1 MDMDSTTT
9 YQARFTRDS
18 GKITQK
24 NNDTK
29 QFSSCFAKLDKLDK
43 VENVDG
49 MDVKYCV
56 SKAIIMNAN

>member
-1 MDMDSTTT
+1 MDSTTT

-29 QFSSCFAKLDKLDK
+29 DDKDK
-43 VENVDG
+43 EQNKEED
-49 MDVKYCV
+49 K
-56 SKAIIMNAN
+56 KE